1 MVGNDDVEAVIPNTE
16 GMKTFCLACDEHEAD
31 IRTRLKTV
39 VVERFWR
46 VRNPVEGIQVY
57 CAAAEGITDKGS
69 FEQWAVVTIS
79 DEGNWEAQQAQA
91 RDTLMASAVIM
102 RACYIM

>member
-1 MVGNDDVEAVIPNTE
+1 MVGNDDVEAVMPNTE

-31 IRTRLKTV
+31 IRTGLNTV

-46 VRNPVEGIQVY
+46 VQNPVEGIQVY

-69 FEQWAVVTIS
+69 SKQWIVANR
-79 DEGNWEAQQAQA
+79 DEGNWEAQQTQA
-91 RDTLMASAVIM
+91 RDTLMASAVIL
-102 RACYIM
+102 RACNIM